1 MNQEPISV
9 ILTGFGYWVRHRT
22 VIPFLKQY
30 PDMIRIKAITSLNEG
45 EFKDIVVP
53 TFRDNGWG
61 IPKFISDIEKACYEI
76 CSQEEEKPVAVVV
89 TTPNSLHFKEI
100 EVAIQHNCH
109 VYAERPVVTK
119 DDDLQS
125 LIDLANTKKVLF
137 FTGTQRRLEAPF
149 KYLKM
154 VVEKNYNFGKLKRIH
169 CCFTAR
175 EHLKGWRRIPELS
188 GGGIITDSGYHLI
201 DIAAWLVNSIGIQI
215 TESLTGAVYLS
226 YNETGSS
233 SESTLGVE
241 TEAFGYLEL
250 PNQILLTFDFS
261 YNAPENSIFEEVKLW
276 DYDSNTVSLTRNQPI
291 RTPLPATI
299 THQLSNGRSVGLGV
313 TNFSHGIRVE
323 TIRFADEARNM
334 EPLRLFVEAILKN
347 KSENNM
353 SMEAR
358 NSLSTWHLIRE
369 IYRLAKPKG
378 VNK

>member
-9 ILTGFGYWVRHRT
+9 ILTGFGYWVRNRT

-30 PDMIRIKAITSLNEG
+30 PNMIRIRAITSLKG
-45 EFKDIVVP
+45 REFEDVVVP
-53 TFRDNGWG
+53 TFKDNGWE
-61 IPKFISDIEKACYEI
+61 IPEFIPDINDGCEKI
-76 CSQEEEKPVAVVV
+76 CSQERKPVAVLV
-89 TTPNSLHFKEI
+89 TTPNSLHFREI

-125 LIDLANTKKVLF
+125 LIELADTKKVLF

-201 DIAAWLVNSIGIQI
+201 DIAAWLVNSIDIQI
-215 TESLTGAVYLS
+215 TESLNGSVYFS

-233 SESTLGVE
+233 SESTVEVE
-241 TEAFGYLEL
+241 TEAFGYLNL

-276 DYDSNTVSLTRNQPI
+276 DYDSNTVRLTRNQPI

-299 THQLSNGRSVGLGV
+299 THQLSNGRFVGLGV
-313 TNFSHGIRVE
+313 INFSHGIRVE
-323 TIRFADEARNM
+323 TIRFADEAQNM
-334 EPLRLFVEAILKN
+334 EPLRLFVEAIRYRT
-347 KSENNM
+347 ENNM